1 MVLETA
7 LGTLLVEIRNVAL
20 VESAGTV
27 MCAGTVAGSVLER
40 DTTAPP
46 AGAEPVRLTIP
57 VTVRPPTTVSALNP
71 ISESAADCPVTVS
84 IDD

>member
-7 LGTLLVEIRNVAL
+7 LGTLLVEITNVVL

-27 MCAGTVAGSVLER
+27 IVAGTVAGSVLER

-46 AGAEPVRLTIP
+46 AGAEPVSLTVP
-57 VTVRPPTTVSALNP
+57 VTVRPPATLSALNS
-71 ISESAADCPVTVS
+71 ISESPRTAR
-84 IDD
+84 